1 VAEHLDILLPVYFLV
16 LLALESPFLGRA
28 ALEYAG
34 VVFNG

>member
-16 LLALESPFLGRA
+16 LLALEFPFLGRA
-28 ALEYAG
+28 ALEQAD